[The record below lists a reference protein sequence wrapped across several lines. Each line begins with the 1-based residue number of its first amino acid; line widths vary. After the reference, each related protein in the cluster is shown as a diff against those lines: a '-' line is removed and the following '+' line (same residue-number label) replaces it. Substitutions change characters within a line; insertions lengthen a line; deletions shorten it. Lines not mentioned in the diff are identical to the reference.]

1 MSAPPPE
8 PRVPTRRR
16 VSISSLMSPPH
27 ELNQIAD
34 YGEYVHG
41 CSASWHRFNPTRD
54 RRIYRPSI
62 LLVLMRVIEFG
73 GISYRR
79 EKAAGAD
86 VYISPD
92 VLRFKRN
99 DFHAAE
105 DIEEAGYRASRETL
119 LKWLATAPE
128 TVRSLRPD
136 LFSQR
141 T

>member
-1 MSAPPPE
+1 
-8 PRVPTRRR
+8 VPGWR
-16 VSISSLMSPPH
+16 
-27 ELNQIAD
+27 A
-34 YGEYVHG
+34 
-41 CSASWHRFNPTRD
+41 AWHRFNPTRH

-99 DFHAAE
+99 DFQAAA
-105 DIEEAGYRASRETL
+105 DIAEVGYRASRETL
-119 LKWLATAPE
+119 LKWLAAARAD
-128 TVRSLRPD
+128 VRSLRPD
-136 LFSQR
+136 LFNR
-141 T
+141 